1 MKVDDTSVCEELL
14 IFPVSRVVFEAGDV
28 LAIQEFRVLI
38 LSPRQCSLEF
48 LKQLES
54 FQPRRRKRP
63 GFLNV
68 SENR

>member
-1 MKVDDTSVCEELL
+1 MMKRGCDRD
-14 IFPVSRVVFEAGDV
+14 PK
-28 LAIQEFRVLI
+28 FRGLT
-38 LSPRQCSLEF
+38 LPPRQCSLEF
-48 LKQLES
+48 LQQLES